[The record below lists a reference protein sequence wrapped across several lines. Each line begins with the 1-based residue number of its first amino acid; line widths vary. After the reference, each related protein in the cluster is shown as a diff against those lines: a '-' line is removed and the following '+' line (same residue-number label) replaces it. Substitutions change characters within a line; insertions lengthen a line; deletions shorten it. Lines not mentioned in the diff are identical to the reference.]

1 MAGDGIERE
10 FKLMLKDATE
20 RARLE
25 ALLPTKRQLLRQHNI
40 FFDTDYGR
48 LAAAR
53 LTLRLRQENAAWL
66 LTAKGPPLDG
76 RGALSA
82 RQEAERVVSA
92 ALAAHLAAGT
102 ADPVPALARA
112 APADVAEA
120 LARRIAAAAD
130 GKPVR
135 PVGGFR
141 NERTHVEV
149 ALPCGAKATLALDR
163 SLMPDGAE
171 HHEVELEVMPAAARS
186 AATWLA
192 GLLARAGVP
201 PRASRSKRS
210 RYEASRR
217 QGTA

>member
-1 MAGDGIERE
+1 MFGDGIERE
-10 FKLMLKDATE
+10 FKLMLKDAAE
-20 RARLE
+20 RSRIE
-25 ALLPTKRQLLRQHNI
+25 ALLPPKRRLLRQTNI
-40 FFDTDYGR
+40 FFDTDDRR
-48 LAAAR
+48 LVAAR

-66 LTAKGPPLDG
+66 LTAKGPPLAG
-76 RGALSA
+76 NGALTA
-82 RQEAERVVSA
+82 REEAERVVGP

-112 APADVAEA
+112 VPAQVAQT
-120 LARRIAAAAD
+120 LARRIAEAAD

-135 PVGGFR
+135 PTGGFR

-149 ALPCGAKATLALDR
+149 ALPCGTPATLALDR

-171 HHEVELEVMPAAARS
+171 HHEVELEVAPAAARS
-186 AATWLA
+186 AAVWLS

-210 RYEASRR
+210 RYEEARPRR
-217 QGTA
+217 AR

>member
-10 FKLMLKDATE
+10 FKLMLKDAVE
-20 RARLE
+20 RSRLE
-25 ALLPTKRQLLRQHNI
+25 ALLPPRRGLLRQRNI
-40 FFDTDYGR
+40 FFDTADGR

-53 LTLRLRQENAAWL
+53 LTLRLRQENAVWL
-66 LTAKGPPLDG
+66 LTAKGPPLG

-82 RQEAERVVSA
+82 RQEAERAVSA

-112 APADVAEA
+112 APPHVAQA
-120 LARRIAAAAD
+120 LTRRIEAAA
-130 GKPVR
+130 GGEPVR
-135 PVGGFR
+135 PLGGFR

-149 ALPCGAKATLALDR
+149 AMPCGAKATLALDR

-171 HHEVELEVMPAAARS
+171 QHELELEVAPAAAGS
-186 AATWLA
+186 AAAWLS

-217 QGTA
+217 PGAS

>member
-10 FKLMLKDATE
+10 FKLMLKDAAE
-20 RARLE
+20 RSRLE
-25 ALLPTKRQLLRQHNI
+25 ALLPPRRRLLRQRNI
-40 FFDTDYGR
+40 FFDTADSR

-76 RGALSA
+76 RGLLSA
-82 RQEAERVVSA
+82 RQEAERAVSA

-112 APADVAEA
+112 APPHVAQA
-120 LARRIAAAAD
+120 LTRRIDAAAA
-130 GKPVR
+130 GEPVV

-171 HHEVELEVMPAAARS
+171 QHELELEVAPAAAAS
-186 AATWLA
+186 AAAWLS

-217 QGTA
+217 PGAS